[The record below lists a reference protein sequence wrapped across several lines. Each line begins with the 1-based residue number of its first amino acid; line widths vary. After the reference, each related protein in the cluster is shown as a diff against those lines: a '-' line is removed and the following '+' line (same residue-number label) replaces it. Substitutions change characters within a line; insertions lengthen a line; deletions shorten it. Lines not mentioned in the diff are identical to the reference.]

1 MPSRALRE
9 RDPLGR
15 GPGESHR
22 GSQCT
27 RTTPEKRLTYQ
38 LKVQMMNVAMNRSYR
53 RKRLKLLV
61 KKLLGSFT
69 LM

>member
-1 MPSRALRE
+1 
-9 RDPLGR
+9 
-15 GPGESHR
+15 
-22 GSQCT
+22 
-27 RTTPEKRLTYQ
+27 
-38 LKVQMMNVAMNRSYR
+38 MMNVAMNRSYR